1 MSKPNLLAIVTTL
14 FLASAVAGLTAGK
27 SPKTFRCDLRWSAD
41 QSGGHALNLVIEEQV
56 DGSFRASVANRF
68 GHRFSKGVPVEDAER
83 FFRRIEA
90 IPKRRKNVSACSP
103 LYQVHLGD
111 RVVYSGELTSR
122 GDLMARSLKGDPLV
136 RTTIRDALCDASSQQ
151 ALSTYYPSWIQ
162 NLYHYDGYVSEIR
175 IETSLLTDRVGCRV
189 KCKFRAGSD

>member
-41 QSGGHALNLVIEEQV
+41 QFGGHALNLVIEEQV

-68 GHRFSKGVPVEDAER
+68 GHRFSKEVPVEDAER

-90 IPKRRKNVSACSP
+90 IPDDLGTAVT
-103 LYQVHLGD
+103 VHFTKSI
-111 RVVYSGELTSR
+111 SGTE
-122 GDLMARSLKGDPLV
+122 
-136 RTTIRDALCDASSQQ
+136 SSIPE
-151 ALSTYYPSWIQ
+151 S
-162 NLYHYDGYVSEIR
+162 
-175 IETSLLTDRVGCRV
+175 
-189 KCKFRAGSD
+189 